1 MKASSN
7 MDKRLR
13 MFAGEMYSA
22 CQTGTWC
29 FNRERNVFYSTYPF
43 SDDLRNVLE
52 VNGILQTVVSDQEQ
66 PPRPKVLS
74 DNLDLIWIYE
84 RADLEN
90 GGTLFFMVGPVF
102 LMRLTQETLMK
113 KLAQLTLSVAK
124 RMKFTRILAEAPV
137 VNIMFIEAVSRMLHF
152 AIYDEYLGATEV
164 YVGQR
169 LSDADEEHS
178 DTKDAEVKMETWQER
193 MQNSLL
199 QKPDRSQAEM
209 REYAHLQELL
219 LQAVRTGTRD
229 AQEAGSVST
238 GGFHELFRQDSLR
251 SIKDSLLIFQGLCTQ
266 AARDGGLPLEEALE
280 LEQRGVE
287 AIERATDIAEA
298 ARQNWDN
305 YEAFIDAVR
314 QTKQEAQQGISVPI
328 QLTMEYIRQS
338 YRKDIALA
346 DLARNVGYTEYYLSR
361 KFTKETGWRIQD
373 YLREV
378 RLEAARVQLLTTRKD
393 IDAISSELRF
403 KSRSHFDRT
412 FKEKTG
418 MTPAVFRK
426 TMGQGT
432 GQTKKS

>member
-66 PPRPKVLS
+66 PPRPTVLS

-178 DTKDAEVKMETWQER
+178 DTRCGSEDGNMAGADAEQSV
-193 MQNSLL
+193 S
-199 QKPDRSQAEM
+199 
-209 REYAHLQELL
+209 
-219 LQAVRTGTRD
+219 
-229 AQEAGSVST
+229 EAG
-238 GGFHELFRQDSLR
+238 
-251 SIKDSLLIFQGLCTQ
+251 
-266 AARDGGLPLEEALE
+266 
-280 LEQRGVE
+280 
-287 AIERATDIAEA
+287 
-298 ARQNWDN
+298 
-305 YEAFIDAVR
+305 
-314 QTKQEAQQGISVPI
+314 
-328 QLTMEYIRQS
+328 
-338 YRKDIALA
+338 
-346 DLARNVGYTEYYLSR
+346 
-361 KFTKETGWRIQD
+361 
-373 YLREV
+373 
-378 RLEAARVQLLTTRKD
+378 
-393 IDAISSELRF
+393 
-403 KSRSHFDRT
+403 
-412 FKEKTG
+412 
-418 MTPAVFRK
+418 
-426 TMGQGT
+426 
-432 GQTKKS
+432 